1 MVRRVTPIG
10 VSRKVGRPTVDR
22 AVRAASHSV
31 RERVSTY
38 RDQASGYSFVAA
50 APSAAPDLWNEYIA
64 RALGAYR
71 RFGVESALEYES
83 VRSGES
89 TAIFCAG
96 LDRRGVVV
104 GGVRAQGPYQNA
116 DESHALTEWS
126 APKHVDH
133 LRRMIESRIPFG
145 LIEAKAA
152 WVSEDVPKRR
162 ELTLAVAR
170 MGAKFM
176 GLLDSRYMMATA
188 ADNLL
193 DLWKTCG
200 GMVDPSMPATPY
212 PDARY
217 RTRLMWW
224 DRLRTDPFGDELRR
238 EVGGIRFDGEPM

>member
-1 MVRRVTPIG
+1 M
-10 VSRKVGRPTVDR
+10 DR
-22 AVRAASHSV
+22 AVRVASDSV

-38 RDQASGYSFVAA
+38 RDPASGYSFVAA
-50 APSAAPDLWNEYIA
+50 APSAAPDLWNEYLA

-71 RFGVESALEYES
+71 RFGVECALEYEK
-83 VRSGES
+83 VRSGEN
-89 TAIFCAG
+89 TAMFCAG

-104 GGVRAQGPYQNA
+104 GGVRAQGPFRSA
-116 DESHALTEWS
+116 DESHAVTEWS
-126 APKHVDH
+126 APEHVDH
-133 LRRMIESRIPFG
+133 LRSMIESRIPFG

-152 WVSEDVPKRR
+152 WVSEDVPQRR
-162 ELTLAVAR
+162 ELTLAIAR

-176 GLLDSRYMMATA
+176 DLLQSRYMMATA

-200 GMVDPSMPATPY
+200 GVVDESMPATPY

-224 DRLRTDPFGDELRR
+224 DRLCADPLGDELRR
-238 EVGGIRFDGEPM
+238 EVGGFPFDGEPA